1 MEKAVPLQPSIFVL
15 CDSCRWCA
23 TYLDKSRARDSDRC
37 PSCASSA
44 LSSFPVMPDESF
56 TFSYDEKRGIE
67 MDFGRRTKR

>member
-15 CDSCRWCA
+15 CDSCHWCA
-23 TYLDKSRARDSDRC
+23 SYLDKSRVKDKC
-37 PSCASSA
+37 TSCSSST

-67 MDFGRRTKR
+67 MDFGRRSSRR

>member
-1 MEKAVPLQPSIFVL
+1 MEKAVLQPSIFVL

-23 TYLDKSRARDSDRC
+23 TYMDKSRARDRC
-37 PSCASSA
+37 PSCSSSA

-67 MDFGRRTKR
+67 MDFGRRSSRR